1 MTKHLTLLLFIGLT
15 WGQENPDTLTYHNSS
30 KFPGRFL
37 GITFGGFEFEMIDK
51 SVIKKTFINDIQEL
65 SINSLVVIHN
75 GQWVVSKEFV
85 KDSKGNINQQ
95 SYDNYLIKEKN
106 YQHDYQ
112 QGAAAAKKD
121 WADSQRFY
129 GILPPS
135 EMSLFIKEKNQIL
148 VSDSQTPVPGF
159 RDGYKKEIQK
169 LKFKQDVKFW
179 SYYCLFWV
187 FFIDLIGFTE
197 IFP

>member
-1 MTKHLTLLLFIGLT
+1 MTKHLTLLLFIGLA
-15 WGQENPDTLTYHNSS
+15 WGQENPDTLTYHNGP

-37 GITFGGFEFEMIDK
+37 GIPFSGFEFEMIDK

-95 SYDNYLIKEKN
+95 SYDNYLMKKEN
-106 YQHDYQ
+106 YQ
-112 QGAAAAKKD
+112 QGVAAAKKD

-129 GILPPS
+129 GILSPTHDL
-135 EMSLFIKEKNQIL
+135 MEKNQIL
-148 VSDSQTPVPGF
+148 VTDSQAPVPGF
-159 RDGYKKEIQK
+159 
-169 LKFKQDVKFW
+169 
-179 SYYCLFWV
+179 
-187 FFIDLIGFTE
+187 ID
-197 IFP
+197 